1 MLSSLNAF
9 GMVARD
15 VTTFIG
21 GARRKVDPRF
31 RVRVCT
37 TETHKIS
44 PHCIQFCVSPIFP
57 YVHVSGM
64 IVENIL
70 SVDGIISKRST
81 GRCTEVSLLLYM
93 VLEGYSKVC
102 FHVWITLL
110 HMSST

>member
-1 MLSSLNAF
+1 MMSSLNAF

-37 TETHKIS
+37 TETHQIS
-44 PHCIQFCVSPIFP
+44 PHCIQFCVFP
-57 YVHVSGM
+57 YVHVPGM

-81 GRCTEVSLLLYM
+81 GRCAEVSLLLYM
-93 VLEGYSKVC
+93 ALEGYSKVF

-110 HMSST
+110 HMSLT